1 MKNTT
6 IETTDIADMKNI
18 IKIATAGTI
27 STTNIINALHQND

>member
-18 IKIATAGTI
+18 IKIATVGTI
-27 STTNIINALHQND
+27 STTNIIKALHQND